1 MEETRVLTIVFTDI
15 KGFTERTSHSDRE
28 SVSRLLAKHE
38 ELLLPLVKKY
48 DGILIKTIGDAFL
61 LSFASPTNA
70 VLCSVMMQ
78 EKLKDFNAT
87 VVEAEKIEIRIA
99 MNTGEVIMRD
109 GDVYGEPVNVA
120 ARIESLTEANEVWFS
135 ESTYLA
141 MNRQEV
147 PTSLIGEYRLKGI
160 PEAVRVYRVVR
171 DANSESYAKTVQSQL
186 EKCNRIV
193 AEVIRPTASSRQ
205 KGISFFLGFCILL
218 ALAYVV
224 FKESDHNMHLR
235 LGKSAMASKDFRGAL
250 ESFKKAALLQ
260 PVASETTLLIT
271 EAIDNHVKQR
281 LSVDAKNAETLIALD
296 EFIKEARL
304 AFSTLDARLLQ
315 SEIDLT
321 IEQAELNAQ
330 NRERDAADL
339 MLDNLAK
346 LSKNNGAVL
355 FRIGSFYSKYGYN
368 WTRTI
373 KYMYEAAI
381 ADPATFANNP
391 AVINE
396 FTWFLGKI
404 SPSEGYDE
412 VRSFIVNNCYDHFA
426 PMLLQALYAPG
437 EENHIMRWNARQLL
451 PGKGVK
457 IDETRFFLV
466 DLFTSPGDLNSAEL
480 TQTLNYFLNNSTD
493 TVILAEVEAQLASY
507 PAEISLFEK
516 YQLEEDGPAIKVAA
530 GPLFS
535 HMRKYFKSRI
545 DAGEIHQR
553 LNAWKVLSLRKQL
566 DTGEI
571 WKFHLRNMIDFK
583 DMQWSQS
590 YVPALLESVDFLIK
604 NPPIPEI
611 LTDPNIAAMGKKAA
625 IAAKALSTQ
634 IRELFD
640 GDRQNIYMVSGERS
654 EHDFV
659 ALAERLAQFFNG
671 K

>member
-48 DGILIKTIGDAFL
+48 DGVLVKTIGDAFL

-70 VLCSVMMQ
+70 VLCAVMMQ
-78 EKLKDFNAT
+78 EKLKEFNAT

-120 ARIESLTEANEVWFS
+120 ARIESLTEANEIWFS

-193 AEVIRPTASSRQ
+193 AEVIRPTASARQ
-205 KGISFFLGFCILL
+205 KGISYFLGFCILL

-224 FKESDHNMHLR
+224 FKESDHQMHLR
-235 LGKSAMASKDFRGAL
+235 LGESALASKDFRGAI

-260 PVASETTLLIT
+260 PVGSETTLLIT
-271 EAIDNHVKQR
+271 QAIDNHVKQR
-281 LSVDAKNAETLIALD
+281 LSVDSKNADNLIALD
-296 EFIKEARL
+296 QFIKEARL
-304 AFSTLDARLLQ
+304 SFSTLDTRLLQ
-315 SEIDLT
+315 AEIDLT
-321 IEQAELNAQ
+321 IAQADLNAQ
-330 NRERDAADL
+330 NGDRNMADS

-346 LSKNNGAVL
+346 LSENNSAVL
-355 FRIGSFYSKYGYN
+355 FRIGSFYGKYGYN

-373 KYMYEAAI
+373 KYMYEAAR
-381 ADPATFANNP
+381 ADPTTFANNP
-391 AVINE
+391 AVLEE
-396 FTWFLGKI
+396 FTWFLSKI
-404 SPSEGYDE
+404 SPNDGYDE
-412 VRSFIVNNCYDHFA
+412 VRSFIVNNCYDHYA

-466 DLFTSPGDLNSAEL
+466 DLFTSPGDLNSTEL
-480 TQTLNYFLNNSTD
+480 AQTLDYFMTNATD
-493 TVILAEVEAQLASY
+493 PVILAEIEAQLGSY
-507 PAEISLFEK
+507 PAEISIFEK
-516 YQLEEDGPAIKVAA
+516 YQLEENGSAIKVAA
-530 GPLFS
+530 GPFFA
-535 HMRKYFKSRI
+535 HMRNYLKTRI
-545 DAGEIHQR
+545 DAEEIHQR
-553 LNAWKVLSLRKQL
+553 LNAWQVLSLRKQL
-566 DTGEI
+566 DTGDI
-571 WKFHLRNMIDFK
+571 WKFHLRNLIHFR
-583 DMQWSQS
+583 DMQWSQP

-604 NPPIPEI
+604 NPPVPEI
-611 LTDPNIAAMGKKAA
+611 LADQNIAALGKQAA

-634 IRELFD
+634 IRELFN
-640 GDRQNIYMVSGERS
+640 GDQKNIYMSSGERS
-654 EHDFV
+654 ESDFV
-659 ALAERLAQFFNG
+659 KLADRLAQFFNR